1 MGPAKQGNVL
11 VDGTPEAALLPELAR
26 DPSEPVFTKVRV
38 NVFACVEIKRESSA
52 WGA

>member
-1 MGPAKQGNVL
+1 ML
-11 VDGTPEAALLPELAR
+11 VDGTPEAALLPELDRAA
-26 DPSEPVFTKVRV
+26 SEPVFTKVRV